1 MLKASEKVVMEM
13 RIREGARRLCLSS
26 DTIDWFLKS
35 ATPRQLDAIAGLI
48 DHELSVREANK
59 RSRLLRKTAF
69 PAMKSI
75 ESFDFANTKLPEGHD
90 VDDMCSLAWVDAAQD
105 YVFYGQTG
113 RGKTHL
119 AIALGLLCIE
129 AGTRQC
135 ATFPVH
141 SSFYCCKRLT
151 MKGGWIRCMRI

>member
-69 PAMKSI
+69 
-75 ESFDFANTKLPEGHD
+75 L
-90 VDDMCSLAWVDAAQD
+90 Q
-105 YVFYGQTG
+105 
-113 RGKTHL
+113 
-119 AIALGLLCIE
+119 
-129 AGTRQC
+129 
-135 ATFPVH
+135 
-141 SSFYCCKRLT
+141 
-151 MKGGWIRCMRI
+151 